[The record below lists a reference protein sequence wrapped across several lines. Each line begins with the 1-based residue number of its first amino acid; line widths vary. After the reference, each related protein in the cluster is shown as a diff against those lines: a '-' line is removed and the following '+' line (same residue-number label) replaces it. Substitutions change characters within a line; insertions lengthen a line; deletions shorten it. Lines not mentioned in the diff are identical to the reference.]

1 MLAIRCACPRHARGW
16 KAYVTGIWP
25 RADNTH
31 RGEPVLVP
39 PHSSAEWLSARRI
52 TSTCCSA
59 LLKQLAQTIGPSAF
73 DFTRWLPLAKA
84 AVAQA
89 EAILAD

>member
-1 MLAIRCACPRHARGW
+1 
-16 KAYVTGIWP
+16 
-25 RADNTH
+25 
-31 RGEPVLVP
+31 
-39 PHSSAEWLSARRI
+39 
-52 TSTCCSA
+52 
-59 LLKQLAQTIGPSAF
+59 LKQLAQTIGPSAF